1 MRRKNEGNWDK
12 SINYV
17 YGVWF
22 IRYKDKIKDV
32 VGGVGWGGVEWRV
45 KRVCERRRMGE

>member
-1 MRRKNEGNWDK
+1 
-12 SINYV
+12 V

-32 VGGVGWGGVEWRV
+32 VGGVGWSGVVSEKKEYAR
-45 KRVCERRRMGE
+45 EEG

>member
-12 SINYV
+12 SIHYV

-32 VGGVGWGGVEWRV
+32 VGGVGWSGVESEKSLRE
-45 KRVCERRRMGE
+45 KKDG